1 MEVPLNSLIPHKDI
15 GAGQQFYLTYDQET
29 FNIDLTGMIG
39 VHLQFTYI
47 WNKKESGLI
56 IKVSKIIL
64 WNTWNK
70 K

>member
-1 MEVPLNSLIPHKDI
+1 MHFAYIIDQLNLEILHLPIMEVPLNSLIPHKDI

-47 WNKKESGLI
+47 
-56 IKVSKIIL
+56 
-64 WNTWNK
+64 
-70 K
+70 